1 MLKYLVALP
10 IGWVFLT
17 IFLIGIYHLS
27 RMASAYIGFGEEPLV
42 FGLLGSI
49 AFVWIYTYLD
59 LKEDQK
65 RMGDRIDQL
74 ERDLRG

>member
-1 MLKYLVALP
+1 
-10 IGWVFLT
+10 
-17 IFLIGIYHLS
+17 
-27 RMASAYIGFGEEPLV
+27 MASAYIGFGEEPLV